1 MSYTTDGTAGQR
13 VLPARFELGELVGCG
28 GMADVYRAHDRQMD
42 RPVAIKVFRHDPKG
56 RFDDE
61 VAALARLSHAG
72 LVSIFDIG
80 RYGGRPYLVMQLV
93 TGPSLKSRL
102 LDGPLSLD
110 ETVRLGAALAGA
122 LAHAHERGVV
132 HRDVKPANILLDEHG
147 APHLAD
153 LGIAL
158 LTGGE
163 RRTRTDE
170 ILGTPAYL
178 APEQVLGAEVG
189 PPIDVYALGL
199 VLLECLTGRTE
210 YSDGNEIAAALARL
224 NRPPRIPGELPRR
237 LTTLLGAMTATE
249 PGRRPTAAQCA
260 ITLGGATARLVVPRP
275 HGIRPR
281 VPALAVAGLGVATLV
296 SGLVL
301 LAPAGGGPATPGRV
315 GANQPAATTVAP
327 PPPASLS
334 TAFVGPPAAGTPGS
348 GNAGNAG
355 APNGN
360 GGGNGNQ
367 GVAHKHGHHH

>member
-1 MSYTTDGTAGQR
+1 MADTTDRFAAR
-13 VLPARFELGELVGCG
+13 RALPARFELGELVGSG

-80 RYGGRPYLVMQLV
+80 RHQGLPYLVMQLV

-102 LDGPLSLD
+102 LDGRLSVN
-110 ETVRLGAALAGA
+110 ETVRLGAVLAGA

-158 LTGGE
+158 LAGGE
-163 RRTRTDE
+163 RHTRTDE

-178 APEQVLGAEVG
+178 APEQVLGKAVG
-189 PPIDVYALGL
+189 APVDVYALGL

-210 YSDGNEIAAALARL
+210 YDDRNEIAAALARL
-224 NRPPRIPGELPRR
+224 TRPPRIPADLPRR
-237 LTTLLGAMTATE
+237 LATLLTAMTATD
-249 PGRRPTAAQCA
+249 PRRRPTAAECA
-260 ITLGGATARLVVPRP
+260 TSLGGATARLVMP
-275 HGIRPR
+275 HQRRIPSRTMAAAAVGAA
-281 VPALAVAGLGVATLV
+281 ALIGGAVFLLTS
-296 SGLVL
+296 SGDPNV
-301 LAPAGGGPATPGRV
+301 PGRDA
-315 GANQPAATTVAP
+315 ANQPVSTTVAP
-327 PPPASLS
+327 APQQPLTTTIDGPPGAS
-334 TAFVGPPAAGTPGS
+334 APPAAAQ
-348 GNAGNAG
+348 NA
-355 APNGN
+355 NGN
-360 GGGNGNQ
+360 GNGNQ
-367 GVAHKHGHHH
+367 AANHRKGGHKH